1 MQIKNISF
9 SLPLNVNSKVI
20 KPVIKTHSQPL
31 CDTVSFKGKQYSDLS
46 PQEKLERALNIVDA
60 LTQEKIMNLSD
71 RDIEELEGIQYGLKT
86 FEGMSFREIYFILCN
101 LGELSLPVYRDCAG
115 MCPACNVNGRPAQF
129 SKPENLRRM
138 DYEDFENFTNDLK
151 EISTR
156 LNFDLFDKAVFKNI
170 KDNVDSGIFTFPGTA
185 LFYDSDGK
193 DIWLKDKD
201 GNVHEFPELNKK
213 LYESTGIRGIFDT
226 AGWSKN
232 DKKTQAR
239 MERLVD
245 YYSDLGNQQEIDQVN
260 ISFNTYNGLL
270 QKANEY
276 KEKGDFVGYERMK
289 KVYTSNIANALYT
302 FTPLVDEEFFSV
314 FTKAVDYGAPSKF
327 DDYKKMSIFGLAED
341 VIYHLI
347 DRYEEDLKNKNYKY
361 VRSKEDIYELI
372 KSFVKIFGVPS
383 TVLSPSARE
392 NIFSDLNKEKFD
404 YIKDNKNATYDD
416 VVNQRLT
423 NILIDMNG
431 KVYLSNDLEL
441 YETDMQLNFKN
452 KDKQTKQI
460 YPLPEKRILRV
471 KEKSFR

>member
-9 SLPLNVNSKVI
+9 SLPTNISFQAS

-31 CDTVSFKGKQYSDLS
+31 CDTVSFGGRQHSDLA
-46 PQEKLERALNIVDA
+46 PQEKLQRALNIVDTFSKDEI
-60 LTQEKIMNLSD
+60 LNLSD
-71 RDIEELEGIQYGLKT
+71 RDVEELEGLQYGLKT
-86 FEGMSFREIYFILCN
+86 FEGLSFKEVYFILCN
-101 LGELSLPVYRDCAG
+101 LGELSLPLYRDCAG
-115 MCPACNVNGRPAQF
+115 MCPACNVNGRPAEF
-129 SKPENLRRM
+129 LKPENLRRM
-138 DYEDFENFTNDLK
+138 DYEDFENFTDDLK
-151 EISTR
+151 EICSR
-156 LNFDLFDKAVFKNI
+156 LKFDLFDKAVIKNI
-170 KDNVDSGIFTFPGTA
+170 KDNIDSGVFTFPATA

-201 GNVHEFPELNKK
+201 GTVHEFPELNKR
-213 LYESTGIRGIFDT
+213 LYEATGTRGIFDT

-232 DKKTQAR
+232 DKKTQER

-245 YYSDLGNQQEIDQVN
+245 YYSKFENQQEIDQIN

-276 KEKGDFVGYERMK
+276 KEKGDLAGYERMK

-302 FTPLVDEEFFSV
+302 FAPLIDEEFFSV

-327 DDYKKMSIFGLAED
+327 DDYKKISIFGLAED
-341 VIYHLI
+341 TIYHLI
-347 DRYEEDLKNKNYKY
+347 DRYEDDLKNKNYKY
-361 VRSKEDIYELI
+361 VKDKEDIYELI
-372 KSFVKIFGVPS
+372 KSFVKAFGVPS

-423 NILIDMNG
+423 NILVDMNG
-431 KVYLSNDLEL
+431 KVYLNNDIEL
-441 YETDMQLNFKN
+441 YETDVQLNFKN
-452 KDKQTKQI
+452 KDKKTKQI
-460 YPLPEKRILRV
+460 YPIPEKRILRV

>member
-9 SLPLNVNSKVI
+9 SLPINKNFQLAN
-20 KPVIKTHSQPL
+20 PVIKTHSQPM
-31 CDTVSFKGKQYSDLS
+31 CDTVSFKAKKKFDLL
-46 PQEKLERALNIVDA
+46 PKEKFEHALNTVKL
-60 LTQEKIMNLSD
+60 LTQEEIMNLND
-71 RDIEELEGIQYGLKT
+71 ETIEELEGIQYGLKT
-86 FEGMSFREIYFILCN
+86 FEGLSFREIYFLLSN
-101 LGELSLPVYRDCAG
+101 LGELSMPVYRDCAG
-115 MCPACNVNGRPAQF
+115 RCPACNVNGRPAEF
-129 SKPENLRRM
+129 SRPDNLRRM

-151 EISTR
+151 EISSR

-170 KDNVDSGIFTFPGTA
+170 KDNADAGVFTFPGTA

-213 LYESTGIRGIFDT
+213 LFDATGIRGIFDT

-232 DKKTQAR
+232 DKKTQER

-245 YYSDLGNQQEIDQVN
+245 YYSDFENQQEIDQIN

-270 QKANEY
+270 EKANEY
-276 KEKGDFVGYERMK
+276 KANGDIEGYERMR
-289 KVYTSNIANALYT
+289 KVYASNIANVLYT
-302 FTPLVDEEFFSV
+302 FTPLIDEEFFSV
-314 FTKAVDYGAPSKF
+314 FTKAVDYGAPEKF
-327 DDYKKMSIFGLAED
+327 DDYKKIAIFGLAEE
-341 VIYHLI
+341 VIYQLV

-361 VRSKEDIYELI
+361 VRDKDDIYELI
-372 KSFVKIFGVPS
+372 KSYVKVFAVPS

-416 VVNQRLT
+416 LINQRLT
-423 NILIDMNG
+423 NILVDLNG
-431 KVYLSNDLEL
+431 KVYLNNDLEL
-441 YETDMQLNFKN
+441 YETDIQLNFKN